1 MIRTQV
7 RPEVETHLPPAR
19 SSQHRVRRQHRQ
31 PSPRAGPVGH
41 HALGAAQEGIQGYQ
55 DKNRRGIVCPLPLC
69 GCTVRTPPSHAAIT
83 CGTDGTGLQLPAN
96 RAAHTA
102 LMKTHLC
109 SHRFTQ
115 GPLARGL
122 DHPRWVYTLP
132 NGDVLVAE
140 SNKPPPAE
148 GAKNVH
154 SDGLR
159 GLAMGLVMKRAGAGT
174 PSANRIT
181 LLRDTDGDGVAD
193 VRTAFMQDLLSPFGM
208 ALMGTQLF
216 IATADGVVK
225 VPYEAGQTSIT
236 VAPVRVTDLPAG
248 ANHHW
253 TKNIIASPD
262 GRRLY
267 ATVGSNSNAGD
278 NGMAAEEGRAAIWEV
293 DVETGSKRLF
303 ATGLRNPNGLG
314 WEPQSKVLW
323 TVVNERD
330 ELGNEL
336 VPDYLTSVKDGA
348 FYGWPW
354 SYWGQHV
361 DTRVNPPNPDMV
373 AKAIAPDFGLG
384 SHVAPLGLAFS
395 DARMPGAYASG
406 AFIGQHGSWN
416 RKELTGYNV
425 VFVPFADG
433 RPSGPPQ
440 AFLTGFLSKD
450 GDAYGRPV
458 GVALDGKGALLVA
471 DDVGNVVWRVVRSEC
486 RLRRCS
492 ALRCGGSHDR
502 HGATADYPAACGAWP
517 LCPPRD
523 ASQKPRSEIPQPGI
537 GTHVFCSHPQQR
549 GRGCLHGPHAIGEP
563 VRAVG
568 RAGWRGGHRPGQLR
582 AGSADRGAGLWLLRH
597 LWCAGCADSGGRH
610 PRHHARR
617 PGPGCHRAPAFGQP
631 GRSAARPA
639 RAAVWQCGRG
649 RGAPQRRAAHAPQRQ
664 AAGPAR
670 QPHAHHGPGQPVRP
684 APGARPIGP
693 HARAVRWRPAPG
705 QRPGHHLQH
714 PQVGGPEPAGPG
726 AGAPAQRHRQ
736 RAAARLWRWA
746 AAHAVPVFQRRGG
759 QQRRR
764 GGGPG
769 PQLPGRGRHLDAG
782 RASALGPAPDLDG
795 GGRGESPVRTPPGV
809 REQRWHQR
817 RAAARRARRCH
828 QHRCVCPGRRLALA
842 PLARHRRAAR
852 QPGAREGA

>member
-1 MIRTQV
+1 
-7 RPEVETHLPPAR
+7 
-19 SSQHRVRRQHRQ
+19 
-31 PSPRAGPVGH
+31 
-41 HALGAAQEGIQGYQ
+41 
-55 DKNRRGIVCPLPLC
+55 
-69 GCTVRTPPSHAAIT
+69 
-83 CGTDGTGLQLPAN
+83 
-96 RAAHTA
+96 
-102 LMKTHLC
+102 MKTHLC

-115 GPLARGL
+115 GPLALVLAGSMALALAQPATPGPGLGPNPQLPAPEKSGLVPTFNIAPAQGWPQGAQPQAPAGFKVTALARGL

-193 VRTAFMQDLLSPFGM
+193 VRTAFMQNLLSPFGM
-208 ALMGTQLF
+208 ALVGTQLF

-225 VPYEAGQTSIT
+225 VPYETGQTSVNT
-236 VAPVRVTDLPAG
+236 APVRVTDLPAG

-262 GRRLY
+262 ERKLY
-267 ATVGSNSNAGD
+267 ATVGSNSNVGD

-314 WEPQSKVLW
+314 WEPQTGVLW

-330 ELGNEL
+330 ELGNDL

-440 AFLTGFLSKD
+440 PFLTGFLSKD

-458 GVALDGKGALLVA
+458 GVVLDGKGALLVA
-471 DDVGNVVWRVVRSEC
+471 DDVGNVVWRVVRSE
-486 RLRRCS
+486 
-492 ALRCGGSHDR
+492 
-502 HGATADYPAACGAWP
+502 
-517 LCPPRD
+517 
-523 ASQKPRSEIPQPGI
+523 
-537 GTHVFCSHPQQR
+537 
-549 GRGCLHGPHAIGEP
+549 
-563 VRAVG
+563 
-568 RAGWRGGHRPGQLR
+568 
-582 AGSADRGAGLWLLRH
+582 
-597 LWCAGCADSGGRH
+597 
-610 PRHHARR
+610 
-617 PGPGCHRAPAFGQP
+617 
-631 GRSAARPA
+631 
-639 RAAVWQCGRG
+639 
-649 RGAPQRRAAHAPQRQ
+649 
-664 AAGPAR
+664 
-670 QPHAHHGPGQPVRP
+670 
-684 APGARPIGP
+684 
-693 HARAVRWRPAPG
+693 
-705 QRPGHHLQH
+705 
-714 PQVGGPEPAGPG
+714 
-726 AGAPAQRHRQ
+726 
-736 RAAARLWRWA
+736 
-746 AAHAVPVFQRRGG
+746 
-759 QQRRR
+759 
-764 GGGPG
+764 
-769 PQLPGRGRHLDAG
+769 
-782 RASALGPAPDLDG
+782 
-795 GGRGESPVRTPPGV
+795 
-809 REQRWHQR
+809 
-817 RAAARRARRCH
+817 
-828 QHRCVCPGRRLALA
+828 
-842 PLARHRRAAR
+842 
-852 QPGAREGA
+852 